1 MRIPVRIPVAH
12 AGVYPVYGQSQ
23 MSLFLARNAYC
34 NCEFERGHENKMF
47 EMLAPGQPQDPA
59 RPGTWTTSTLDS
71 QDPGRRWQIYLLMAI

>member
-1 MRIPVRIPVAH
+1 MPCRGNHTLRMAKAKCH
-12 AGVYPVYGQSQ
+12 
-23 MSLFLARNAYC
+23 SLWLEMH
-34 NCEFERGHENKMF
+34 NCEFERGHDNRMF